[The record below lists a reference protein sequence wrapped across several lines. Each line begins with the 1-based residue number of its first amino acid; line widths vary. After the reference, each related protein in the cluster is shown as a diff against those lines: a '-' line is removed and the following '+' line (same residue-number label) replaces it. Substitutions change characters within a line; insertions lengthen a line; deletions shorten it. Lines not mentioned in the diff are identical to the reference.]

1 LAVSSPITSPGAGS
15 SWIFFVNGTIG
26 VIGILATLFFLTERV
41 KRKPAQLDISAAVLQ
56 AIGMGGLMLGISF
69 GHEWG

>member
-1 LAVSSPITSPGAGS
+1 M
-15 SWIFFVNGTIG
+15 NGTIG